1 MASVDFKKI
10 SDMSKAKGLI
20 VHCDEDERLV
30 RDHKNKDI
38 DKSLTRYNFSTLFFS
53 DVSAEEKYQRLVDRL
68 QYLDSTTNKNHRK
81 DRVNMIAVNVPEPAD
96 LKVEDR
102 RAWFEEVTKIFV
114 EDFGSKNFVYA
125 DVHCD
130 EVHEYHA
137 ADGKHM
143 SRAHLHIGFV
153 PELDGKLNA
162 KKISSRSTFNKV
174 NKQIQKMTEQK
185 FGIKFMDGSAKKSSK
200 TLEELKN
207 ESEVLALQSLVDQKQ
222 QEVELAN
229 LELEKV
235 QTQIS
240 EGKKLVAKIKRVKIE
255 AQKIVSE
262 KEKAE
267 SELAEVC
274 RDRDDT
280 IKLVDS
286 LKEELSETE
295 KKLNTEKDDLKKI
308 YDGRRG
314 HFVGIVDKKKARFG
328 KPATVTVTEEDY
340 EKLQAK
346 SILCDT
352 VNDEYDRL
360 KKDYDTELSYSRSR
374 REEND
379 RLRDNLWWER
389 SENKRLRSEN
399 EQLKKVIDAV
409 CRISQPVYDAAVKLV
424 EKAKQVV
431 QHQSSVGRSWRM

>member
-1 MASVDFKKI
+1 MASIDFKKV

-20 VHCDEDERLV
+20 VHCDEDERV
-30 RDHKNKDI
+30 IREHKNKDI
-38 DKSLTRYNFSTLFFS
+38 DKSLTRYNFSTLFS
-53 DVSAEEKYQRLVDRL
+53 GDLSAEKKYQRLVDRL
-68 QYLDSTTNKNHRK
+68 QFLDSTTNKNHRK
-81 DRVNMIAVNVPEPAD
+81 DRVNMIAVNVPEPAG
-96 LKVEDR
+96 LRVEDR

-114 EDFGSKNFVYA
+114 DDFGLQNFVYA

-130 EVHEYHA
+130 EMHEYHA

-174 NKQIQKMTEQK
+174 NNQIQKMSAQK

-207 ESEVLALQSLVDQKQ
+207 ESEVLALQSLIDQKQ
-222 QEVELAN
+222 QEVECAEF
-229 LELEKV
+229 ELEKV
-235 QTQIS
+235 QAQIS
-240 EGKKLVAKIKRVKIE
+240 EGKKLVSKIKRAKIE
-255 AQKIVSE
+255 GQKIVAE

-295 KKLNTEKDDLKKI
+295 KKLNLEKEDLKKI

-314 HFVGIVDKKKARFG
+314 HFVGIVDQKKARFG
-328 KPATVTVTEEDY
+328 KPATVTVTEEDF

-346 SILCDT
+346 SVLCDT
-352 VNDEYDRL
+352 VNDEYERL
-360 KKDYDTELSYSRSR
+360 KKDFDTERSYARSR

-379 RLRDNLWWER
+379 RLRDDLHWER
-389 SENKRLRSEN
+389 DLNKRLKAEN
-399 EQLKKVIDAV
+399 EKLKKVIDAV
-409 CRISQPVYDAAVKLV
+409 RQISQPVYDAAMQIV

-431 QHQSSVGRSWRM
+431 QQSVGRSWRM

>member
-20 VHCDEDERLV
+20 IHCDEDERV
-30 RDHKNKDI
+30 IRDHKNKDI
-38 DKSLTRYNFSTLFFS
+38 DKSLTHYNFSTLFLS
-53 DVSAEEKYQRLVDRL
+53 DLSAEEKYQRLVDRL

-96 LKVEDR
+96 LRAEDR

-114 EDFGSKNFVYA
+114 EDFGLKNFVYA

-137 ADGKHM
+137 VDGKHM

-174 NKQIQKMTEQK
+174 NNQIQKMTSQK
-185 FGIKFMDGSAKKSSK
+185 FGIKFMDGTAKKSSK

-222 QEVELAN
+222 QEVECAQY
-229 LELEKV
+229 ELEKI

-240 EGKKLVAKIKRVKIE
+240 EGKKLVAKIKRAKVE
-255 AQKIVSE
+255 EQKIVAE

-267 SELAEVC
+267 SELAEVA
-274 RDRDDT
+274 RDRDDM

-286 LKEELSETE
+286 LKEEAAETE
-295 KKLNTEKDDLKKI
+295 KKLNLEKEDLKKI

-314 HFVGIVDKKKARFG
+314 HFVGIVDQKKARFG
-328 KPATVTVTEEDY
+328 KPATVTITEEDF

-346 SILCDT
+346 SVLCDT

-374 REEND
+374 RDEND
-379 RLRDNLWWER
+379 RLRSNLDWER
-389 SENKRLRSEN
+389 EQNKRLRSEN
-399 EQLKKVIDAV
+399 EHLKKVIDAV
-409 CRISQPVYDAAVKLV
+409 RRISQPVYDAAMQLV

-431 QHQSSVGRSWRM
+431 QHQSVGRSWHM